1 MRMLPRHQVASGRP
15 SLLTAPVTGAADRLE
30 DVLVGG
36 SVQPVLRGELTL
48 KD

>member
-1 MRMLPRHQVASGRP
+1 MVSVLG
-15 SLLTAPVTGAADRLE
+15 APDDIR

-48 KD
+48 AD